1 MGEAGP
7 YVELIGNVVD
17 ATTLR
22 LRTCIDLGQDIG
34 TSIRTLWGI

>member
-17 ATTLR
+17 AATLR
-22 LRTCIDLGQDIG
+22 LRTCIDLGQDVG
-34 TSIRTLWGI
+34 MSIQTLWGI

>member
-22 LRTCIDLGQDIG
+22 LRTCINLGQDVG
-34 TSIRTLWGI
+34 MSIRTL